1 MRSALNPS
9 IRLIQ
14 KSQTIFSREIMQ
26 QAISTWLRLQ
36 RSLFFAHDLGFR
48 IEPSNFKP
56 EVPTAS
62 HRGNFGSGNSHMD
75 RYFTKEK

>member
-1 MRSALNPS
+1 MRSVLNLP
-9 IRLIQ
+9 IRLAQ
-14 KSQTIFSREIMQ
+14 NTRTIFSFEIMQ

-36 RSLFFAHDLGFR
+36 RSLFFANDLGFR

-62 HRGNFGSGNSHMD
+62 HRGNFGTGNSHMD
-75 RYFTKEK
+75 RYFTK

>member
-1 MRSALNPS
+1 MRSVLNLP
-9 IRLIQ
+9 IRLAQ
-14 KSQTIFSREIMQ
+14 NTRTIFSCEIMQ

-62 HRGNFGSGNSHMD
+62 HRGNFGTGNSHMD
-75 RYFTKEK
+75 RYFTK